1 MQYPKSMQP
10 THARWEQI
18 DDNEA
23 EANSAYAN
31 TNENESNFFPTVKP
45 IYSRNYMIVDTVM
58 ESAPASNM
66 GIPGP
71 DSEGI
76 DLSFNGL
83 SGVSQEIRDTLPAE
97 SRAAFEEALAREKLW
112 KGKWNTEMTDGC
124 RRDPRIDKGV
134 ITL

>member
-1 MQYPKSMQP
+1 MQP

-18 DDNEA
+18 DDNEI
-23 EANSAYAN
+23 EANRSAN
-31 TNENESNFFPTVKP
+31 NNENEHDSKFFPPVKP

-71 DSEGI
+71 DTECM

-83 SGVSQEIRDTLPAE
+83 SGVSADIKDTLPPDC
-97 SRAAFEEALAREKLW
+97 RAAFEEALKREMAW
-112 KGKWNTEMTDGC
+112 KGKWGSETANGC